1 MIRIGIEDH
10 PYRELERS
18 GWQRAA
24 QGYLSSFKAAQVRP
38 GVKLLDVACGA
49 GLVTG
54 LASSQR

>member
-24 QGYLSSFKAAQVRP
+24 QGYLSSFEAATRLFAPALLDAAQR
-38 GVKLLDVACGA
+38 
-49 GLVTG
+49 
-54 LASSQR
+54 